1 MRTMTDFLQP
11 FFFNKIVLF
20 RDSIINRLYFCV
32 RLYKTYFCLIVFV
45 WIMIAIALFYWTN
58 KIFEQYTSLD
68 TEIIKLFYEIKPLLL
83 WFNL

>member
-1 MRTMTDFLQP
+1 MTDFLQP

-58 KIFEQYTSLD
+58 KIFEQYNTSLD